1 MSTPPFKPIP
11 DHMFDAFFGKALP
24 KDWQELPPTF
34 EPLPEPTTVFT
45 NASPS
50 LDGFDVT
57 AFAKQRIALEKE
69 ISQQLVAGL
78 QERSHGSSYASAMMH
93 EEAMRFRRSWDH
105 WNGCFGMPRRYMF
118 IKTIADDIDRPRRY
132 SGNSH
137 QRRKQRRAKRRS
149 K

>member
-1 MSTPPFKPIP
+1 MSVRFKQNI
-11 DHMFDAFFGKALP
+11 DSMFDAIFGKSLP

-57 AFAKQRIALEKE
+57 VFAKQRIAIEKE
-69 ISQQLVAGL
+69 ISKQLVAGL
-78 QERSHGSSYASAMMH
+78 QERSHGSSYALAIAH

-105 WNGCFGMPRRYMF
+105 WNGCFGMPRHMF

-137 QRRKQRRAKRRS
+137 QRRKQRRAQRRT